1 MTVVVEQYQDH
12 PIIIATIS
20 EPVDYRQD
28 IPDMFTRI
36 LELRDTL
43 KSYSKYYTIV
53 DVTGIKPNF
62 SELLFSLGEARK
74 ASQKRRP
81 EFPNE
86 IHMVGSGELFE
97 MAANA
102 LSQIQYGG
110 YTAPLHANVEE
121 ALNAIRANRVE

>member
-1 MTVVVEQYQDH
+1 MTVVVEQYQDQ

-28 IPDMFTRI
+28 IPDMFTCI